1 MIAGYW
7 MVGFHLVPSPPS
19 VCPLPPALK
28 LAFRCPFCA
37 LSLVFIV
44 SLQNREGTLFY
55 FPGPGIHS
63 LLYASFPQRII
74 MFWNWKWPQM
84 GKTGKVQIFT
94 EPLMCARP
102 WTRAFFFF
110 FAFNPH
116 NKSVKQIVLHL
127 ILQMRKLRSREVKR
141 QVQGCTEWLLTKE
154 LPFPLL
160 QAHPASMP
168 QLVFEDFL
176 GCFKLER
183 YTSYR
188 KQETKKSI
196 TFFVFWNRRQLS

>member
-7 MVGFHLVPSPPS
+7 MVVFHLVPSPPS
-19 VCPLPPALK
+19 LCPLPPARLSSW
-28 LAFRCPFCA
+28 LFLVHFVPCPWFLLFPYRVGKA
-37 LSLVFIV
+37 L
-44 SLQNREGTLFY
+44 Y

-63 LLYASFPQRII
+63 LLYAYFPQRII

-84 GKTGKVQIFT
+84 GKTGKVQVFT

-102 WTRAFFFF
+102 LTRAFFFFF

-116 NKSVKQIVLHL
+116 NKSVKQVVLHL

-154 LPFPLL
+154 VPFPLL
-160 QAHPASMP
+160 QAPPLPYLS
-168 QLVFEDFL
+168 LSL
-176 GCFKLER
+176 R
-183 YTSYR
+183 
-188 KQETKKSI
+188 
-196 TFFVFWNRRQLS
+196 TF